1 MPTISNSE
9 SAIKITIKRGVTKP
23 NNTDNYF
30 EEQLV
35 RSTKMVSDLF
45 DFKKLQESDSFGIKS
60 YKDSYFV
67 GELDPASGMRDGFGI
82 CVYNN

>member
-23 NNTDNYF
+23 TNTDNYF

-67 GELDPASGMRDGFGI
+67 G
-82 CVYNN
+82 